1 MSTWRTGM
9 TFDTFDTCEDTSEER
24 MASLMSSPSAVMLG
38 WSGSTPMSKWS
49 PGEEFGDCFGDLL
62 LIHLIAVE
70 VDALMQAPPGACAV
84 HGAGIEVGEAEMAGQ
99 RLRSGGLS
107 DARRAVDGDS
117 YHSPTSFCRERTS
130 TWDSTR

>member
-1 MSTWRTGM
+1 MVRI
-9 TFDTFDTCEDTSEER
+9 DADVEVV
-24 MASLMSSPSAVMLG
+24 A
-38 WSGSTPMSKWS
+38 
-49 PGEEFGDCFGDLL
+49 GEEFGDCFGDLL

-70 VDALMQAPPGACAV
+70 VDALMQAPPGARAV